1 MKSIKTIVL
10 TFCISLIAVA
20 SIGII
25 STLKIGIGK
34 IQKFSTESVRSERMK
49 GYDDSVKFQIQNAVS
64 ILKTFYE
71 EEQNGTL

>member
-25 STLKIGIGK
+25 GTLKLELEK
-34 IQKFSTESVRSERMK
+34 FKSLAQK
-49 GYDDSVKFQIQNAVS
+49 A
-64 ILKTFYE
+64 
-71 EEQNGTL
+71 